1 MKALCALCIMLV
13 GMGSNTQR
21 FEPFLQSLPSQSPEQ
36 ETQKPPSDANA
47 QEVPFDQDAAALA
60 TTGSIYQTVSITQIT
75 SQTPG
80 GPWAIS
86 GHVNVTGYVMKAAR
100 QGDGDF
106 HVAFCDSPKFT
117 IVSSVSALPD
127 KHHCLIAEIVPY
139 LQCAVPAGLPKLQTI
154 RGLLRFDGGSA
165 AEWWE
170 IHPIEF
176 MTNGSCHVVGTP
188 SVP

>member
-1 MKALCALCIMLV
+1 MKALCAMCIMLV

-36 ETQKPPSDANA
+36 ETQKPPSEANG
-47 QEVPFDQDAAALA
+47 QEVPFDQDAATLA

-100 QGDGDF
+100 QVDGDL

-139 LQCAVPAGLPKLQTI
+139 LQCTLPAGLPKLQTI

-176 MTNGSCHVVGTP
+176 MTNGSCRVVGTP